1 MGTLRT
7 ESSGPAGSRSRAAF
21 TADRNGAA
29 LHSPSRADAAD
40 SMAAGGTID
49 RIFDDRSADRG
60 STPRIRVSS
69 SRPLFTTVTGDKAA
83 PEEAELET
91 DQNIDLTSLTPYS
104 ETLTSGRQMRGAE
117 IRARGEGVTSSTQYP
132 DGFRWTQT
140 IETNVP
146 LGGTSSPYVDP
157 RPNDDT
163 KPFYYTDSEH
173 GQYAP
178 NFYDRPRRSVPG
190 SGTTRWFATLAL
202 NGVNGTN
209 VTAFDAIRYGFEADS
224 KGAVSLLGP
233 QSSGFAAH
241 QGVLASE
248 FPGWTFG

>member
-7 ESSGPAGSRSRAAF
+7 ESNGPAASRSRATS
-21 TADRNGAA
+21 TADRGGAA
-29 LHSPSRADAAD
+29 LRSPSHADAT
-40 SMAAGGTID
+40 GGTADGGAID
-49 RIFDDRSADRG
+49 RIFDDRSADPG
-60 STPRIRVSS
+60 PTPRIRVGS
-69 SRPLFTTVTGDKAA
+69 SRPLITSVTGDKAA
-83 PEEAELET
+83 PEESELEA
-91 DQNIDLTSLTPYS
+91 DQSIDLTSLTPYS
-104 ETLTSGRQMRGAE
+104 ETLKSGRDMRGAE
-117 IRARGEGVTSSTQYP
+117 IRATGEGVTSSTDYP

-163 KPFYYTDSEH
+163 KPFYWTDSEH
-173 GQYAP
+173 ARFAP
-178 NFYDRPRRSVPG
+178 NFYDRPRRSVPA

-202 NGVNGTN
+202 NGVNGTT
-209 VTAFDAIRYGFEADS
+209 VTAFDAIQYGFEADS
-224 KGAVSLLGP
+224 TGAVSLLGP
-233 QSSGFAAH
+233 QSTGFTAH